1 MDKIDLRIIKVT
13 VEVDSETRTY
23 TGPMDISVTGEKT
36 TNAVANTCDIKISNL
51 SRDVRNFLLTETS
64 PFNKNKKK
72 KRVRVEAGR
81 ESTGASLLYVGDVT
95 ASSPTQPP
103 DIGISLKGQTAAATK
118 GKLVARSGASKEKL
132 QSLAKKAADDMG
144 VELEF
149 TAEDKQISN
158 WQFTGG
164 AGTQVDKLAR
174 TGSAHAFV
182 DDETLVVKK
191 RNEPRKG
198 LTKKL
203 NKRTGMIGVPE
214 VTEQGVSVKMLFD
227 QEVKVG
233 GALEITSDLNP
244 SIDGKYE
251 IFKLRF
257 ELSTRAEPF
266 YLIADAKRLD
276 K

>member
-1 MDKIDLRIIKVT
+1 MDRIDPRVIT
-13 VEVDSETRTY
+13 VSIEVDGEARTY
-23 TGPMDISVTGEKT
+23 SGPMDISVTGEKT
-36 TNAVANTCDIKISNL
+36 TNAVANTCEVKISNL

-72 KRVRVEAGR
+72 KRIRVEAGR
-81 ESTGASLLYVGDVT
+81 ESTGTSLVYVGDVT

-118 GKLVARSGASKEKL
+118 GKLVARSGASLEHL
-132 QSLAKKAADDMG
+132 QSLAKKAADDME

-149 TAEDKQISN
+149 SAEDKQIAN

-174 TGSAHAFV
+174 TGAAHAFV

-198 LTKKL
+198 ATKKL
-203 NKRTGMIGVPE
+203 NKSTGMIGVPE
-214 VTEQGVSVKMLFD
+214 VTEQGVTVKMLYD
-227 QEVKVG
+227 QEVKIG
-233 GALEITSDLNP
+233 GALEISSDLNP
-244 SIDGKYE
+244 SIDGRYE

-257 ELSTRAEPF
+257 ELATRAEAF
-266 YLIADAKRLD
+266 YWVADAKRLD
-276 K
+276 R